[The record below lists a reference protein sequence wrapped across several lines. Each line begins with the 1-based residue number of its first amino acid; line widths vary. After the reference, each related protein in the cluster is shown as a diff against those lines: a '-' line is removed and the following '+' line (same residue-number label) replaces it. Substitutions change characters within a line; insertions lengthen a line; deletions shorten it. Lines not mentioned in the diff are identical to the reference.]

1 MTEKTDDR
9 RRCLVLALALV
20 PTLALAQGP
29 LANEEY
35 RPRVGQ
41 AGKDV
46 IWVPTPDFLV
56 ERMLQMAQVGPKDF
70 VVDLGS
76 GDGRTVILAA
86 KKFGARSLGVEYN
99 PKMVE
104 LARRNADKD
113 GIADRTEFVEGDI
126 FAFDFGRATV
136 VTLYLLDELNLRLR
150 PKLLAMKPGTRIV
163 SHEFDMGDWK
173 PDEMTT
179 VNNHPARL
187 WVVPAKIGGDW
198 KLAYEIGAPAGA
210 VLRFKQAFQHVEGM
224 IVSSVVRL
232 GLREPRLHGDRIEFV
247 LVDFR
252 GVLHEFSGRVR
263 GDLISGSVRSGGTP
277 GRPFRAERIRVG
289 EPFGA
294 PVSPQRSR

>member
-1 MTEKTDDR
+1 MSETADSR
-9 RRCLVLALALV
+9 RRRLVLALALAF
-20 PTLALAQGP
+20 ALAQGS
-29 LANEEY
+29 LAEEEY

-56 ERMLQMAQVGPKDF
+56 ERMLQMAQAGPRDY

-86 KKFGARSLGVEYN
+86 KKFRARSLGVEYN

-104 LARRNADKD
+104 LARRNAEKE
-113 GIADRTEFVEGDI
+113 GVAGGAKFVEGDI
-126 FAFDFGRATV
+126 FAFDFGEATV

-150 PKLLAMKPGTRIV
+150 PRLLAMKPGTRIV
-163 SHEFDMGDWK
+163 SHEFDMGDWS
-173 PDEMTT
+173 PDETTT
-179 VNNHPARL
+179 VNDHPARL
-187 WVVPAKIGGDW
+187 WVVPAKLEGDW
-198 KLAYEIGAPAGA
+198 KLGYEIGAPAGA
-210 VLRFKQAFQHVEGM
+210 VLRFKQSFQHVEGT

-232 GLREPRLHGDRIEFV
+232 GLREPRLRGDRIEFG

-263 GDLISGSVRSGGTP
+263 RNLISGSVSSAGAP
-277 GRPFRAERIRVG
+277 GRRFRAERIRTG
-289 EPFGA
+289 EPYGS
-294 PVSPQRSR
+294 PVTPSR

>member
-1 MTEKTDDR
+1 MTETADYR
-9 RRCLVLALALV
+9 RRRLVLALALA

-29 LANEEY
+29 VADEEY

-56 ERMLQMAQVGPKDF
+56 ERMLQMAQAGPKDF

-86 KKFGARSLGVEYN
+86 KKFRARALGVEYN

-104 LARRNADKD
+104 LARRNAEKE
-113 GIADRTEFVEGDI
+113 GVADSAKFVEADI
-126 FAFDFGRATV
+126 FAFDFGEATV

-150 PKLLAMKPGTRIV
+150 PTLLAMRPGTRIV
-163 SHEFDMGDWK
+163 SHEFDMGEWP
-173 PDEMTT
+173 PDETTT

-187 WVVPAKIGGDW
+187 WVVPAKLEGDW
-198 KLAYEIGAPAGA
+198 KLAYEIGAPVGS
-210 VLRFKQAFQHVEGM
+210 VLRFKQAFQHVEGS

-232 GLREPRLHGDRIEFV
+232 GLREPRLRGDRIEFG
-247 LVDFR
+247 LVDFH

-263 GDLISGSVRSGGTP
+263 GNRISGSVRSGGSP
-277 GRPFRAERIRVG
+277 GRRFRAER
-289 EPFGA
+289 
-294 PVSPQRSR
+294 VSAR